1 VLKCISGL
9 LKPKA
14 GAVTFAG
21 KDVTATSPRAKLGLG
36 LVHVPQDRSLFP
48 HMTVWDNLLMGG
60 YSVRDHHAVKGR
72 IEEAMAM
79 FPILARRRHAHAG
92 SLSGGEQKQ
101 VEIARTLLLNP
112 RLIMLD
118 EPSIGLDPKSR
129 KLVFEAI
136 GTLAASGR
144 TVLLVEQN
152 ARSGLAASHVGAV
165 LEAGV
170 VRLVRA
176 ADELLTDPDVAR
188 LYLGGTPQSPGKA
201 RIRESAPSGLPE
213 PADGI
218 RASPSSSGAVAT
230 VRPNDI
236 TLSGP
241 SGHDD
246 DRVRVHGDAHRGCPL
261 MAEDHYRA
269 RRLSQ
274 DVGVPA
280 AYALRGLVRNV
291 PASPKEIRH
300 DCRRANETS
309 PARAPRRPYAHHPR
323 RRRPRWR
330 GPGGDDATRAKLPGT
345 RPHDRRPRRSRGQ

>member
-1 VLKCISGL
+1 MVRNTPQRGAVMTATKTTEPTSPPLLSLTEVVAGYGAGDILKGVSLKVREGQVTCLIGPNGAGKSTVLKCISGL

-188 LYLGGTPQSPGKA
+188 LYLGGTPQPLGEA
-201 RIRESAPSGLPE
+201 PMRES
-213 PADGI
+213 
-218 RASPSSSGAVAT
+218 
-230 VRPNDI
+230 
-236 TLSGP
+236 
-241 SGHDD
+241 
-246 DRVRVHGDAHRGCPL
+246 
-261 MAEDHYRA
+261 
-269 RRLSQ
+269 
-274 DVGVPA
+274 VP
-280 AYALRGLVRNV
+280 
-291 PASPKEIRH
+291 
-300 DCRRANETS
+300 
-309 PARAPRRPYAHHPR
+309 
-323 RRRPRWR
+323 
-330 GPGGDDATRAKLPGT
+330 
-345 RPHDRRPRRSRGQ
+345 